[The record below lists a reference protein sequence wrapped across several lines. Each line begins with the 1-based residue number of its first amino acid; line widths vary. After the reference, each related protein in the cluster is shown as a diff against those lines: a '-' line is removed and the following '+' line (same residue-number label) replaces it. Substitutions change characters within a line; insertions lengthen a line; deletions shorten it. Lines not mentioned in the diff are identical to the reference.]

1 MPAERNARVGCTN
14 NDVSCDEHN
23 LVAYLNPSELGAR
36 IAELRTQRGVAQR
49 RLADEIGVD
58 PSALSRVES
67 GERGV
72 AVGELIALAAFLDV
86 STDAL
91 LLDDE
96 NAVPLFRHDGDEE
109 AAAAAIAEFNA
120 VIDDFLALKA
130 TLGR

>member
-1 MPAERNARVGCTN
+1 MG
-14 NDVSCDEHN
+14 
-23 LVAYLNPSELGAR
+23 YLSPGELGVR

-49 RLADEIGVD
+49 RLADEIGID

-67 GERGV
+67 GERGL
-72 AVGELIALAAFLDV
+72 AVGELVALAAFLDV

-91 LLDDE
+91 LLDDG
-96 NAVPLFRHDGDEE
+96 NALPLFRNDGDEE
-109 AAAAAIAEFNA
+109 AAAAAVAEFNA

>member
-1 MPAERNARVGCTN
+1 MQN
-14 NDVSCDEHN
+14 NDVPCDEHN
-23 LVAYLNPSELGAR
+23 LMAYLTPSELGAR

-67 GERGV
+67 GERGL

-96 NAVPLFRHDGDEE
+96 NALPLFRHDGDEE
-109 AAAAAIAEFNA
+109 AAAAAVAEFNA

>member
-1 MPAERNARVGCTN
+1 MQN

-23 LVAYLNPSELGAR
+23 LMAYLTPSELGAR

-67 GERGV
+67 GERGL

-96 NAVPLFRHDGDEE
+96 NALPLFRNDGDEE
-109 AAAAAIAEFNA
+109 AAAAAVAEFNA

>member
-1 MPAERNARVGCTN
+1 MQN

-23 LVAYLNPSELGAR
+23 LVAYLTASELGAR

-67 GERGV
+67 GERGL

-96 NAVPLFRHDGDEE
+96 NALPLFRHDGDEE
-109 AAAAAIAEFNA
+109 AAAAAVAEFNA

>member
-1 MPAERNARVGCTN
+1 MQND
-14 NDVSCDEHN
+14 DVSCDEHN
-23 LVAYLNPSELGAR
+23 LMAYLTPSELGAR

-58 PSALSRVES
+58 PSALSRVER
-67 GERGV
+67 GERGL

-91 LLDDE
+91 LLDDA
-96 NAVPLFRHDGDEE
+96 NALPLFRHDGDEE
-109 AAAAAIAEFNA
+109 AAAAAVAEFNA

>member
-1 MPAERNARVGCTN
+1 MQN

-23 LVAYLNPSELGAR
+23 LMAYLTPSELGAR

-67 GERGV
+67 GERGL

-96 NAVPLFRHDGDEE
+96 NALPLFRHDGDQE
-109 AAAAAIAEFNA
+109 AAAAAVAEFNA

>member
-1 MPAERNARVGCTN
+1 MRN
-14 NDVSCDEHN
+14 NDMSCDEHN
-23 LVAYLNPSELGAR
+23 VMGYLSPGELGVR

-49 RLADEIGVD
+49 RLADEIGID

-67 GERGV
+67 GERGL
-72 AVGELIALAAFLDV
+72 AVSELVSLAAFLDV

-91 LLDDE
+91 LLDDG
-96 NAVPLFRHDGDEE
+96 NALPLFRNDGDEE
-109 AAAAAIAEFNA
+109 AAAAAVAEFNA

>member
-1 MPAERNARVGCTN
+1 MQN

-23 LVAYLNPSELGAR
+23 LMAYLTPSELGAR

-67 GERGV
+67 GERGL

-96 NAVPLFRHDGDEE
+96 NALPLFRHDGDEE
-109 AAAAAIAEFNA
+109 AAAAAVAEFNA

>member
-1 MPAERNARVGCTN
+1 MRN

-23 LVAYLNPSELGAR
+23 VMGYLSPSELGVR

-49 RLADEIGVD
+49 RLADEIGID

-67 GERGV
+67 GERGL
-72 AVGELIALAAFLDV
+72 AVGELVALAAFLDV

-91 LLDDE
+91 LLDDG
-96 NAVPLFRHDGDEE
+96 NALPLFRNDGDEE
-109 AAAAAIAEFNA
+109 AAAAAVDEFNA

>member
-1 MPAERNARVGCTN
+1 MRN

-23 LVAYLNPSELGAR
+23 VMGYLSPGELGVR

-49 RLADEIGVD
+49 RLADEIGID

-67 GERGV
+67 GERGL
-72 AVGELIALAAFLDV
+72 AVGELVALAAFLDV

-91 LLDDE
+91 LLDDG
-96 NAVPLFRHDGDEE
+96 NALPLFRNDGDEE
-109 AAAAAIAEFNA
+109 AAAAAVAEFNA